1 MEKTKAIWLGCQRCI
16 ESKPFGL
23 KWTRKPVR
31 TQDTFISDEDRE
43 NMKRNI
49 EVKIDNIIMTTKLD
63 IWRARNLSL
72 LGKCLIVKC
81 LGIPHLVYLASMSV
95 IPKSYIPIITNRIF
109 N

>member
-1 MEKTKAIWLGCQRCI
+1 MKKTKAIWLGSQRCI

-31 TQDTFISDEDRE
+31 TQGTFISDDDRE
-43 NMKRNI
+43 NTKRNI
-49 EVKIDNIIMTTKLD
+49 EVKIDNMTTKLG